1 MSFEVRMKK
10 RTKMI
15 VLRIFSALMT
25 AVMIW
30 FINLDFIRPA
40 LMQDG
45 TTLILQT

>member
-1 MSFEVRMKK
+1 MAEPLLDVRH
-10 RTKMI
+10 
-15 VLRIFSALMT
+15 LSALMT